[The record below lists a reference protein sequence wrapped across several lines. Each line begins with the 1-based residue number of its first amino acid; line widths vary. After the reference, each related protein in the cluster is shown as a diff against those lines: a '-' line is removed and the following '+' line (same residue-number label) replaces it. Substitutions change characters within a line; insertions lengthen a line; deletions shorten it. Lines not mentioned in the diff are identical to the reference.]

1 MLVIDSSRARAW
13 VVTGWILFRQC
24 QCLSSCSYSPASETI
39 PYHLIWVSFV
49 LLYGLASWS
58 RAMTWGAFS
67 AITVVTAVPLL
78 MHAHA
83 RVIGASECSEIVLM
97 AVIAALLVWHV
108 NRHQAAQRRIA
119 ELRDSE
125 RERSHN
131 REIATRFGSHE
142 LRTRLTIARGFAE
155 YIHDKTAE
163 EETRSD
169 AGLIL
174 VEMDK
179 ATALATNLMTFV
191 RVAALPMLQ
200 QVDLDE
206 LIDSA
211 VRRWSASVDRV
222 WISSASAGHVLG
234 DAERLEAALDCLI
247 ENATKFTTPTDS
259 ISIRARAD
267 GAYAVV
273 VSVED
278 SGAGIPPQDV
288 HRVTELFHTSS
299 TAGNR
304 AGSGLG
310 LPIVRAI
317 VEARGG
323 TLQVASM
330 VGAGTRVTIRMPRG
344 ELGATPTHPPIGH
357 LTTSQGSATEHP
369 TPVLQAAAAAEM

>member
-1 MLVIDSSRARAW
+1 MLVIDSSRAKAW
-13 VVTGWILFRQC
+13 VAAGWIVF
-24 QCLSSCSYSPASETI
+24 SSVNAYLMFKLPGQETI

-58 RAMTWGAFS
+58 RATTWGAFS
-67 AITVVTAVPLL
+67 AITFVTAFPLL
-78 MHAHA
+78 EHA
-83 RVIGASECSEIVLM
+83 RSGVIGMSECSEIVLM

-108 NRHQAAQRRIA
+108 NRHQAAQRRLA
-119 ELRDSE
+119 ELRESE
-125 RERSHN
+125 RERSQN

-155 YIHDKTAE
+155 YIHDKTAD

-179 ATALATNLMTFV
+179 ASALATNLMTFV
-191 RVAALPMLQ
+191 RVAALPTLAQ
-200 QVDLDE
+200 IDLDA
-206 LIDSA
+206 LIESA

-222 WISSASAGHVLG
+222 WISSASAGMVLG
-234 DAERLEAALDCLI
+234 DAERFEAALDCLI
-247 ENATKFTTPTDS
+247 ENATKFTTLTDS

-267 GAYAVV
+267 GPGAVV
-273 VSVED
+273 VTVED

-323 TLQVASM
+323 SLQVASL

-344 ELGATPTHPPIGH
+344 NLGSASAHSPFAHA
-357 LTTSQGSATEHP
+357 TSQDTGTEHP
-369 TPVLQAAAAAEM
+369 SPLRQPAAVAER

>member
-1 MLVIDSSRARAW
+1 MLVIASSRAKAW
-13 VVTGWILFRQC
+13 VAAGWIVF
-24 QCLSSCSYSPASETI
+24 SSINAALMFQFPGQETI

-58 RAMTWGAFS
+58 RATTWGAFS
-67 AITVVTAVPLL
+67 AITVVTAYPLL
-78 MHAHA
+78 EHA
-83 RVIGASECSEIVLM
+83 RSGDIGMSECSEIILM

-119 ELRDSE
+119 ELRESE
-125 RERSHN
+125 RERSNN

-155 YIHDKTAE
+155 YIHDKTAD

-179 ATALATNLMTFV
+179 ASALATNLMTFV
-191 RVAALPMLQ
+191 RVAALPTLAQ
-200 QVDLDE
+200 IDLDA
-206 LIDSA
+206 LIESA

-222 WISSASAGHVLG
+222 WISAASAGHILG
-234 DAERLEAALDCLI
+234 DAERIEAALDCLI
-247 ENATKFTTPTDS
+247 ENATKFTSATDS
-259 ISIRARAD
+259 ISIRAHAE
-267 GAYAVV
+267 GPGAVV
-273 VSVED
+273 VSIED
-278 SGAGIPPQDV
+278 SGSGIPPDDV
-288 HRVTELFHTSS
+288 HRVAELFHTSS
-299 TAGNR
+299 TAGDR

-323 TLQVASM
+323 SLEVASV
-330 VGAGTRVTIRMPRG
+330 VGAGTRVTVRMPRG
-344 ELGATPTHPPIGH
+344 ELGSASAQPPIEH
-357 LTTSQGSATEHP
+357 VVSQDNGAEHP
-369 TPVLQAAAAAEM
+369 APPRQPAAAER

>member
-13 VVTGWILFRQC
+13 VVAGWILFASANAVAMFM
-24 QCLSSCSYSPASETI
+24 LPGSETI

-67 AITVVTAVPLL
+67 AITFVTAFPLL
-78 MHAHA
+78 MHAHEGA
-83 RVIGASECSEIVLM
+83 IGPSECSEIVLM

-119 ELRDSE
+119 ELRESE

-155 YIHDKTAE
+155 YIHDKSAE

-191 RVAALPMLQ
+191 RVAALPTLER
-200 QVDLDE
+200 VDLDE
-206 LIDSA
+206 LINSA
-211 VRRWSASVDRV
+211 VRRWSASVDRI
-222 WISSASAGHVLG
+222 WISSASTGHVLG
-234 DAERLEAALDCLI
+234 DPERLEAALDCLI

-259 ISIRARAD
+259 ISIRARSD
-267 GAYAVV
+267 GATAVIV
-273 VSVED
+273 TVED
-278 SGAGIPPQDV
+278 SGAGIPSQDV
-288 HRVTELFHTSS
+288 HRVTELFQTSS
-299 TAGNR
+299 TAGSR

-323 TLQVASM
+323 SLHVASL

-344 ELGATPTHPPIGH
+344 DLGSARAHPP
-357 LTTSQGSATEHP
+357 LVQVTSQDTGVEHRSPRREP
-369 TPVLQAAAAAEM
+369 TVAVAEM

>member
-1 MLVIDSSRARAW
+1 MLVIDSSRAKAW
-13 VVTGWILFRQC
+13 VAASWIIFTSVNAFLMFKLPGQ
-24 QCLSSCSYSPASETI
+24 ETI

-49 LLYGLASWS
+49 LLYGLSSWS
-58 RAMTWGAFS
+58 RATTWGAFS
-67 AITVVTAVPLL
+67 AITFVTAFPLL
-78 MHAHA
+78 EHA
-83 RVIGASECSEIVLM
+83 RSGVIGMSECSEIVLM

-108 NRHQAAQRRIA
+108 NRHQAAQRRLA
-119 ELRDSE
+119 ELRESE

-155 YIHDKTAE
+155 YIHDKTAD

-179 ATALATNLMTFV
+179 ASALATNLMTFV
-191 RVAALPMLQ
+191 RVAALPTLA
-200 QVDLDE
+200 QVDLDA
-206 LIDSA
+206 LIESA

-222 WISSASAGHVLG
+222 WISSASAGKVLG

-247 ENATKFTTPTDS
+247 ENATKFTTLTDS
-259 ISIRARAD
+259 ISIRARTD
-267 GAYAVV
+267 GPGAVV

-299 TAGNR
+299 TAGTR

-317 VEARGG
+317 VESRGG
-323 TLQVASM
+323 SLHVASL

-344 ELGATPTHPPIGH
+344 DL
-357 LTTSQGSATEHP
+357 GSAAAFRPVVGQPITQDTGTEHP
-369 TPVLQAAAAAEM
+369 SPLRQPAAAAER